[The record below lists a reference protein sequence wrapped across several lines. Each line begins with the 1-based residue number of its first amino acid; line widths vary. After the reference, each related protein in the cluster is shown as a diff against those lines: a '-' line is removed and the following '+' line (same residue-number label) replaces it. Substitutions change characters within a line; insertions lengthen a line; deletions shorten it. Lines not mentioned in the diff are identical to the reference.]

1 MADKKQILFVHQN
14 FPGQFKNLAPA
25 LIKEGYDVHAIGYQ
39 PNVSQ
44 VKPHTGLTLH
54 MYSISKGTSED
65 IEPLAAEFE
74 TKMIRGKATADK
86 CEELKNSGLN
96 PRLIISHPQW
106 GETFFLK
113 DVWPET
119 KILSYFEM
127 HWRMEDSDIDF
138 DKEFFNEELKR
149 FTSRK
154 IRPRNA
160 FNEIIYRDSDKI
172 MTPTEYQ
179 KSTAPDY
186 LKKDIEVVHDGID
199 TNVLI
204 PSNKGEFNIG
214 EKIKLTKND
223 KIISFINRNLEP
235 QRGYHIFMRSL
246 PKVLKENPDAHILII
261 GSNNKGYG
269 LPAPDG
275 QSWKEIFYN
284 EVKDKIDETR
294 VHFLGRVD
302 YKTLIGIYQL
312 TTLHVYLTYPFVLS
326 WSVLEAMSCESLV
339 LGSNTAP
346 VSEVITNKKNG
357 LLVDFF
363 DIDKLSDTMNDVLKN
378 PKKFDKIRI
387 NARNT
392 IKSKYDLKTKSL
404 PMQIKIINEMLDK

>member
-1 MADKKQILFVHQN
+1 MADKQQILFVHQN

-25 LIKEGYDVHAIGYQ
+25 LLKEGYDVHAIGYT
-39 PNVSQ
+39 PNIKE
-44 VKPHTGLTLH
+44 VKPYTGLHLH
-54 MYSISKGTSED
+54 SYNIAKGSSDD

-74 TKMIRGKATADK
+74 TKMIRGKSIADK
-86 CEELKNSGLN
+86 CEQLKKEGLN
-96 PRLIISHPQW
+96 PNLIIAHPQW
-106 GETFFLK
+106 GETFFLR

-127 HWRMEDSDIDF
+127 HWRMNNSDIDF
-138 DKEFFNEELKR
+138 DQEFYTEELKK
-149 FTSRK
+149 FTKRK

-172 MTPTEYQ
+172 ITPTEYQ
-179 KSTAPDY
+179 KSTAPEY
-186 LKKDIEVVHDGID
+186 LKKNIHVVHDGID
-199 TNVLI
+199 TKYLI
-204 PSNKGEFNIG
+204 PSTKGEILLDG
-214 EKIKLTKND
+214 KTKLTKKE

-246 PKVLKENPDAHILII
+246 PRVLKDNPDVHILII
-261 GSNNKGYG
+261 GGNDSGYG
-269 LPAPDG
+269 LAPPEG
-275 QSWKEIFYN
+275 KTWKDIFYN
-284 EVKDKIDETR
+284 EVKDQLDQSR
-294 VHFLGRVD
+294 VHFLGRID

-326 WSVLEAMSCESLV
+326 WSVLEAMSCGSLI

-346 VSEVITNKKNG
+346 VSEVITDRKNG

-363 DIDKLSDTMNDVLKN
+363 DIDKLSGAMDEVLKN
-378 PKKFDKIRI
+378 SKNFDKMRT

-392 IKSKYDLKTKSL
+392 IKRKYDLNTKSL
-404 PMQIKIINEMLDK
+404 PKQIKLVKEMLS

>member
-25 LIKEGYDVHAIGYQ
+25 LIKEGYDVHAIGYA

-44 VKPHTGLTLH
+44 VNPFPGLNLH
-54 MYSISKGTSED
+54 QYNIDKGSAKN

-74 TKMIRGKATADK
+74 TKMIRAKSIADK
-86 CEELKNSGLN
+86 CEELKTNGLN
-96 PRLIISHPQW
+96 PNLIIAHPQW
-106 GETFFLK
+106 GETFFLR
-113 DVWPET
+113 DVWPKT

-127 HWRMEDSDIDF
+127 HWRMEGSDIDF
-138 DKEFFNEELKR
+138 DQEFFTEKLKR
-149 FTSRK
+149 FTMRK

-160 FNEIIYRDSDKI
+160 FNEIIYKDSDKI

-199 TNVLI
+199 TRILK
-204 PSNKGEFNIG
+204 PSDKGQITLG
-214 EKIKLTKND
+214 GKIDLTKKD

-235 QRGYHIFMRSL
+235 QRGYHVFMRSV
-246 PKVLKENPDAHILII
+246 PRVLKDNPDVNILVI
-261 GSNNKGYG
+261 GGNDKGYG
-269 LPAPDG
+269 LAPPKDKT
-275 QSWKEIFYN
+275 WKDIFYN
-284 EVKDKIDETR
+284 EVKDELDESR

-326 WSVLEAMSCESLV
+326 WSVLEAMSCGSLI
-339 LGSNTAP
+339 LGSNTDP
-346 VSEVITNKKNG
+346 VSEVITDKKNG

-363 DIDKLSDTMNDVLKN
+363 DVDKLSETMSEVIKN
-378 PKKFDKIRI
+378 SKNFDKIRN

-392 IKSKYDLKTKSL
+392 IKNRYDLKTKSL
-404 PMQIKIINEMLDK
+404 PKQINIVKEMLS